1 MYFNVKKIQNFK
13 SMEPELDVLFFYN
26 LKKNQKKVTVYFIYI
41 IILILF
47 FD

>member
-26 LKKNQKKVTVYFIYI
+26 LKKPKKRLPC
-41 IILILF
+41 ILYT
-47 FD
+47 